1 MSMERK
7 KVTGEQY
14 VTRAELLDFN
24 ARVCEPSARCV
35 ARERAR
41 ERLEQALRAAGRDQA
56 EAAAIV
62 ARLKAAR
69 QGKPADELAV
79 YDEVKGLCEGLVRD
93 GRKES
98 ESDLVAL
105 CGEKALIHIRA
116 GDAPGAIQEYN
127 QAIAIQERLIKQE
140 SRRDL
145 VIGLAGYY
153 ISIANVVGA
162 LGGNRGTVL
171 LRGQWIA
178 ISQVITFTD
187 PDLEKC
193 YVFTKLPW

>member
-1 MSMERK
+1 MPILF
-7 KVTGEQY
+7 
-14 VTRAELLDFN
+14 EL
-24 ARVCEPSARCV
+24 SARC
-35 ARERAR
+35 AAWERAR
-41 ERLEQALRAAGRDQA
+41 ERLGQALRAAGRDQA

-79 YDEVKGLCEGLVRD
+79 YDEVKGLYAGLVQD
-93 GRKES
+93 GRKEF

-105 CGEKALIHIRA
+105 CGEKALVHMRA

-145 VIGLAGYY
+145 IATHPRIENGTCDTLGNPVNIGIPGLFM
-153 ISIANVVGA
+153 S
-162 LGGNRGTVL
+162 L
-171 LRGQWIA
+171 
-178 ISQVITFTD
+178 
-187 PDLEKC
+187 
-193 YVFTKLPW
+193 